1 MLKFFKALR
10 AERSDIKTL
19 QLRIIE
25 LQMSLLPRGIRY
37 DSDKIQ
43 TSPSDQMLEVTAKL
57 DALER
62 KMEAKLAQYEADK
75 VKAITIIN
83 AMPTAKY
90 RQLLTLR
97 YLTETRMSW
106 EEIAKEMDYDVVH
119 VRGYLH
125 KLALK
130 EARQVWTHITTV

>member
-1 MLKFFKALR
+1 MLKFFKTLR

-75 VKAITIIN
+75 VKAITIVN

-106 EEIAKEMDYDVVH
+106 EQIAKEMDYDVVH

-125 KLALK
+125 KSALK